1 MGWEGMNP
9 QEHALLN
16 MTTPVERLIEIE
28 RFGTNPGN
36 LRAFLHVPVNMAP
49 GAALVVALHGCAQ
62 HLEDFAMGTGWLA
75 LADRFGFAV
84 LFPEQQRTNNP
95 HLCFNWFEPGDIRR
109 DQGEAGSIRQMV
121 DHVVTAHGFDPA
133 RIYMTGLSAGGAM
146 ANVVLALYPELFSAG
161 AIIAGLPFGTAI
173 GVSQAFLRMQDRH
186 RPPVGALRRSIKRAS
201 PKARKW
207 PRMSI
212 WHGSHDHTVRPDNAE
227 LIIEQWL
234 DPLGLGETPDTTQ
247 TIGGHVHRVWLD
259 SKGQPLLEAYRV
271 RSAGHGIPIS
281 TAGSSPVGQVGPF
294 MLEADISST
303 VRIAHFFGLVG
314 PEAIRQ
320 AEGSLPLAEEKPK
333 SQPRKRAEQA
343 AARSAAKPAAKPAPK
358 PARKAARKPAAMP
371 ALKTA
376 KAIDRRFKKMVKD
389 AMRISRI
396 FH

>member
-1 MGWEGMNP
+1 MNP

-16 MTTPVERLIEIE
+16 TTTPVERLVEIE

-36 LRAFLHVPVNMAP
+36 LKAFLHVPAKMAP
-49 GAALVVALHGCAQ
+49 GAPLVVALHGCNQ
-62 HLEDFAMGTGWLA
+62 RLDDFAIGTGWLA
-75 LADRFGFAV
+75 LADRYGFAV
-84 LFPEQQRTNNP
+84 LFPEQQRENNP

-109 DQGEAGSIRQMV
+109 DRGEAGSIRQMV
-121 DHVVTAHGFDPA
+121 DHVIAAHGFDPD

-146 ANVVLALYPELFSAG
+146 ANAVLALYPELFSAG

-186 RPPVGALRRSIKRAS
+186 RPPAGALRRSIMRTS

-207 PRMSI
+207 PRMSV

-234 DPLGLGETPDTTQ
+234 DPLGLDETPDTTE
-247 TIGGHVHRVWLD
+247 TIGGHIHRAWLD
-259 SKGQPLLEAYRV
+259 KRGQAVLEAYRV

-281 TAGSSPVGQVGPF
+281 TGGSSPVGQAGPF

-314 PEAIRQ
+314 PEVIRQ
-320 AEGSLPLAEEKPK
+320 AEGSLPLAKEKPK
-333 SQPRKRAEQA
+333 RKPRKRIVQ
-343 AARSAAKPAAKPAPK
+343 PV
-358 PARKAARKPAAMP
+358 AMP
-371 ALKTA
+371 ALKTTRSILPA
-376 KAIDRRFKKMVKD
+376 LKAARAMDRRFKKIIKD
-389 AMRISRI
+389 ALRTSRI
-396 FH
+396 FP